1 MTDLYIR
8 DIKIRLDYVE
18 NNDTIEEVILK
29 IITMNDISK
38 FPTHIKNDEN
48 FQHVVSKLWYKAFK
62 LIVKD
67 ELLLAETTEHTLR
80 LIGMM
85 TKDIKYPTL
94 INMLYNV
101 C

>member
-48 FQHVVSKLWYKAFK
+48 FQHVVS
-62 LIVKD
+62 
-67 ELLLAETTEHTLR
+67 
-80 LIGMM
+80 
-85 TKDIKYPTL
+85 
-94 INMLYNV
+94 
-101 C
+101 